1 MKVGGL
7 RTVGPSPGPRRYM
20 LQSRRESPSTVPAV
34 YAAKP
39 PGVPSTASRLVLF
52 LSGSLCWDQSS
63 ILEIIR
69 LPGNPT
75 RVRTL
80 RGAGRPG
87 RQRTCPLRQLQER
100 ALKRHASVL
109 VSVAVTSV
117 TSCPSSTP
125 TFFGRRVSFKRD
137 GGLNGQKIALTAI
150 VDQTNNWPRHAA
162 SSRRP
167 SSNAAPL

>member
-1 MKVGGL
+1 MTLGWVLGWYCGL
-7 RTVGPSPGPRRYM
+7 PNEGRRPADCRSEYRPGPRRYM

-117 TSCPSSTP
+117 TSCPSSTHH
-125 TFFGRRVSFKRD
+125 FFWT
-137 GGLNGQKIALTAI
+137 LCEAL
-150 VDQTNNWPRHAA
+150 
-162 SSRRP
+162 
-167 SSNAAPL
+167 